1 MKSVFF
7 YSLAACGL
15 VFLILLYPWVP
26 GSNSMAIQPFSEYS
40 ANTTSKIDALMLE
53 DSSLDALVVADSNRM
68 TLALGEVTEPINT
81 HSIRKSIMS
90 ILIGLSDA
98 EGKLNV
104 DQSLA
109 ELGLDDAMSPLTD
122 AEKQAT
128 IGDLMASRSGIYI
141 SAAGEHDDQITKRP
155 ARGSHAPGEVYFHNN
170 WDFNALD
177 SVLEA
182 VGDTTET
189 RFLELAE
196 KLGFVDYQSGHFY
209 YQESRASAHK
219 QYTIFLSARDL
230 AKVGQLVLRHG
241 RTAGGEQLVSASW
254 IELITRAQAKIQHY
268 LYTDAALMWWIDQK
282 SNLIW
287 ADGWGGQFM
296 LIDMENDLVIVARNH
311 TGRRLGELLWRSVL
325 GHVEHGTQMNLMQV
339 RAYLLADG

>member
-7 YSLAACGL
+7 YSLAVCGL
-15 VFLILLYPWVP
+15 VFLVLLYPWVP
-26 GSNSMAIQPFSEYS
+26 GSSSTAIQPFSEYS
-40 ANTTSKIDALMLE
+40 ATSTAKINMLVEE
-53 DSSLDALVVADSNRM
+53 DTSLDALVVANSSHI
-68 TLALGEVTEPINT
+68 TLAQGEVTEPINT

-90 ILIGLSDA
+90 ILLGMSAL
-98 EGKLNV
+98 EGKLNLN
-104 DQSLA
+104 QSLA
-109 ELGLDDAMSPLTD
+109 ELGLDDALSPLTD
-122 AEKQAT
+122 TEKQAT
-128 IGDLMASRSGIYI
+128 VADLMASRSGIYI
-141 SAAGEHDDQITKRP
+141 SAAGEHDDQISKRP

-182 VGDTTET
+182 VGDATET
-189 RFLELAE
+189 RFLELAD
-196 KLGFVDYQSGHFY
+196 KLGFEDYQSGHFY
-209 YQESRASAHK
+209 YQETSASAHK

-241 RTAGGEQLVSASW
+241 QTRSGEQLVSTGW

-287 ADGWGGQFM
+287 ADGWGGHFM

-311 TGRRLGELLWRSVL
+311 TGRRLGGLLWRSVL
-325 GHVEHGTQMNLMQV
+325 GHVEQGTQMNLMQV
-339 RAYLLADG
+339 REYLLADR

>member
-15 VFLILLYPWVP
+15 VFLVLLYPWVP
-26 GSNSMAIQPFSEYS
+26 GSSSTAIQPFSEYS
-40 ANTTSKIDALMLE
+40 ATSTAKINMLVEE
-53 DSSLDALVVADSNRM
+53 DTSLDALVVANSSHI
-68 TLALGEVTEPINT
+68 TLAQGEVTEPINT

-90 ILIGLSDA
+90 ILLGMSAL
-98 EGKLNV
+98 EGKLNLN
-104 DQSLA
+104 QSLA
-109 ELGLDDAMSPLTD
+109 ELGLDDALSPLTD

-128 IGDLMASRSGIYI
+128 VADLMASRSGIYI
-141 SAAGEHDDQITKRP
+141 SAAGEHDDQISKRP
-155 ARGSHAPGEVYFHNN
+155 ARGSHPPGEVYFHNN

-182 VGDTTET
+182 VGDATET
-189 RFLELAE
+189 RFLELAD
-196 KLGFVDYQSGHFY
+196 KLGFEDYQSGHFY
-209 YQESRASAHK
+209 YQETSASAHK

-241 RTAGGEQLVSASW
+241 QTRSGEQLVSTGW

-287 ADGWGGQFM
+287 ADGWGGHFM

-311 TGRRLGELLWRSVL
+311 TGRRLGGLLWRSVL
-325 GHVEHGTQMNLMQV
+325 GHVEQGTQMNLMQV
-339 RAYLLADG
+339 REYLLADR